1 MYWVIL
7 LTFCIFDNFK
17 NIRGKKQKKYSEK
30 KKTHQKNELNSPE
43 VDVYV
48 YNNQRA
54 ENVKVFMLFVR
65 LKKKSHKDK
74 LGFWD
79 H

>member
-1 MYWVIL
+1 MTISKIL
-7 LTFCIFDNFK
+7 GEKNRK
-17 NIRGKKQKKYSEK
+17 NIQKKK
-30 KKTHQKNELNSPE
+30 KKSHQKNELNSPE
-43 VDVYV
+43 VDIYV

-74 LGFWD
+74 LGF
-79 H
+79 

>member
-1 MYWVIL
+1 MTISKIL
-7 LTFCIFDNFK
+7 GEKNRK
-17 NIRGKKQKKYSEK
+17 NIHKKK

-43 VDVYV
+43 VDIYV

-74 LGFWD
+74 LGF
-79 H
+79 

>member
-1 MYWVIL
+1 MTISKTL
-7 LTFCIFDNFK
+7 
-17 NIRGKKQKKYSEK
+17 GKKNWKKYSGK
-30 KKTHQKNELNSPE
+30 KKKKENHQKTELNSPE
-43 VDVYV
+43 VDIYV

-54 ENVKVFMLFVR
+54 ENVKGFTLFVR

-79 H
+79 HW